1 MTDVQDRASTTSPA
15 TISPE
20 MIEASRRDDVS
31 DLTTLEALYGEVQG
45 LSIDKV
51 TPSLTPLMIE
61 FLNVSSMYFL
71 ATADASGRCDVSP
84 RGDPAGAVRVADPT
98 TLILP
103 DRRGNRRVDSL
114 RNLIVN
120 DLVGLLFLVAGSD
133 DTLRIN
139 GRATLSMHQSLLDAM
154 PMQGKAP
161 NLAVIV
167 DIDEAYMH
175 CPRAFRRSGLWNPET
190 WPDTGTFPTMTE
202 ILHQQLHMPG
212 AVEELARER
221 DERARKTLY

>member
-1 MTDVQDRASTTSPA
+1 MTDVQGQASTTSPT
-15 TISPE
+15 TIRPG
-20 MIEASRRDDVS
+20 MIEASRRDAVS
-31 DLTTLEALYGEVQG
+31 DLATLEAIYGEVQG

-51 TPSLTPLMIE
+51 TPSLTTLMIE
-61 FLNVSSMYFL
+61 FLNASSMYFL
-71 ATADASGRCDVSP
+71 ATADAEGRCDVSP

-114 RNLIVN
+114 RNLVAN
-120 DLVGLLFLVAGSD
+120 DQVGLVFLVPGSD

-139 GRATLSMHQSLLDAM
+139 GRATLSMHQPLLDAT

-167 DIDEAYMH
+167 DIEEAYMH
-175 CPRAFRRSGLWNPET
+175 CPRAIRRSGLWDTAT
-190 WPDTGTFPTMTE
+190 WPETGTFPTMTE
-202 ILHQQLHMPG
+202 ILHQQLHMAG
-212 AVEELARER
+212 TVEELARER
-221 DERARKTLY
+221 DERARTTLY